1 MRKWMLVSVCALCA
15 LVFSACVDAPDPEFE
30 IVPGMEKEAGQVAD
44 GVLRSDEQEL
54 PGFEIEEVEPPID
67 VEAPEHPAR
76 LEWLLPSG
84 DEADTAQEALR
95 LRIENL
101 LPSGISVYV
110 YAQFF
115 GLLGK
120 EARVELGVHEVS
132 AGGEIVLEVPAEA
145 VPLQSTD
152 TFCQA
157 EAGAIAAADG
167 TTSDETDDAL
177 GVPAAA
183 VFYRFGA
190 GYQGVSAYSETQVR
204 QQFDG
209 RLVDVAENVTDDN
222 LPAVLDTVIG
232 RVVEGESSSDVLLRD
247 AVATNTA
254 DDEGVWITG
263 YGFGLPGTEDTDETL
278 QTKDVTPGNGDRS
291 VVYLRY
297 CSRWRSNFTDVE
309 GGEDIYTTTGDT
321 LREAQYS
328 HVQLWQQSNLLDE
341 DYMVSYSSP
350 RYCTKYF
357 AVNQG
362 QSYTVVHRTT
372 LRRDDRQIMILDD
385 NANWDAAT
393 RYSLGL
399 DSSWYVTGDAPA
411 YNTVSVDHGSTY
423 KQTSM
428 AVVARKVLNRAVD
441 LGYVNSGDDRRV
453 YINMEYP
460 QDSEECPNTCC
471 YHYGKICNGGTDT
484 DPNPDITGPPG
495 HAICYGSSSGTSVE
509 KFKAGHEIGH
519 AIAHQSSSQ
528 GPMPTSYKATN
539 SASIFHPS
547 AWACQTGED
556 THALHSREFIGAA
569 QGEGFAHFVG
579 ATLFNDRETDGWFG
593 YYKTARLDNSNSEAP
608 VYWVDVTDDKQH
620 LHTYCAPSGWTGVGT
635 EWDWL
640 NFFWN
645 IWTIG
650 DYKWSV
656 PDMYTIW
663 SGTSSTTKCC
673 LTPTNCVNPNPGCQ
687 SGWEY
692 APFGKKWSS
701 LQTTVDNSGWSQN
714 KRDRFSNQGLASRVN
729 Y

>member
-1 MRKWMLVSVCALCA
+1 MKKWMLVSGCALGA
-15 LVFSACVDAPDPEFE
+15 LFFWACVDTPDPGFE
-30 IVPGMEKEAGQVAD
+30 VVPGMEKETGQVAD
-44 GVLRSDEQEL
+44 GVIRSDEQEL
-54 PGFEIEEVEPPID
+54 PGFEIGEVEPPID
-67 VEAPEHPAR
+67 VEAPEHSAR

-84 DEADTAQEALR
+84 DEAATAQEALR

-120 EARVELGVHEVS
+120 EARVELGVHEVP
-132 AGGEIVLEVPAEA
+132 AEGEIVLEIPAEA
-145 VPLQSTD
+145 IPLQSTN

-157 EAGAIAAADG
+157 EAGVIATADG
-167 TTSDETDDAL
+167 TTSDETGDAS
-177 GVPAAA
+177 GVPAVA

-190 GYQGVSAYSETQVR
+190 GYQGVSVYSETQVR

-209 RLVDVAENVTDDN
+209 RLVDVAGDVTDDS
-222 LPAVLDTVIG
+222 LPAVLDSVIG
-232 RVVEGESSSDVLLRD
+232 RVAGEEGFADVALRD
-247 AVATNTA
+247 AVENDATG
-254 DDEGVWITG
+254 DEGVWITG
-263 YGFGLPGTEDTDETL
+263 YGFGLPGTEDTDEPL

-297 CSRWRSNFTDVE
+297 CSRWRSNFTDVG
-309 GGEDIYTTTGDT
+309 GGEDIYTTTGDA

-328 HVQLWQQSNLLDE
+328 HVQLWFQGNMLDE

-357 AVNQG
+357 AVYQG
-362 QSYTVVHRTT
+362 QSYTFVHRTT
-372 LRRDDRQIMILDD
+372 LKRDDRQIMILDD
-385 NANWDAAT
+385 NANWEAAT

-441 LGYVNSGDDRRV
+441 LGYVNTGDDRRIYV
-453 YINMEYP
+453 NMEVE
-460 QDSEECPNTCC
+460 DDECPGGCC
-471 YHYGKICNGGTDT
+471 YHYGQICNGGTDT
-484 DPNPDITGPPG
+484 DEGITGPPG
-495 HAICYGSSSGTSVE
+495 HVICYDRSSTSIE

-519 AIAHQSSSQ
+519 AIAHQSGSQ

-539 SASIFHPS
+539 SGSVFHPS
-547 AWACQTGED
+547 AYACQTGDD
-556 THALHSREFIGAA
+556 THALHSREFIGSA

-579 ATLFNDRETDGWFG
+579 TTLFNNRATNGWFG
-593 YYKTARLDNSNSEAP
+593 YYKTVHLDNSNSASP
-608 VYWVDVTDDKQH
+608 VYWVDVPDDEQH
-620 LHTYCAPSGWTGVGT
+620 MYCYCAPIGWTGVGT

-640 NFFWN
+640 NFYWN

-650 DYKWSV
+650 DYKWDVSDV
-656 PDMYTIW
+656 FTIW

-673 LTPTNCVNPNPGCQ
+673 LTPTNCVNPNPDCQ
-687 SGWEY
+687 NGWEL
-692 APFGKKWSS
+692 APLGKKWSS
-701 LQTTVDNSGWSQN
+701 LQTTVDNSGWLAN
-714 KRDRFSNQGLASRVN
+714 KRARFASQGDASKVI

>member
-1 MRKWMLVSVCALCA
+1 MKKWMLVSGCALGA
-15 LVFSACVDAPDPEFE
+15 LVFSACVDTPDPGFE

-54 PGFEIEEVEPPID
+54 PGFEIGEVEPPID

-84 DEADTAQEALR
+84 DEADTTQDALR

-101 LPSGISVYV
+101 LPAGISVYA

-120 EARVELGVHEVS
+120 EARVELGVHEI
-132 AGGEIVLEVPAEA
+132 AAEGEIVLEVPAEA
-145 VPLQSTD
+145 IPLQSTD

-157 EAGAIAAADG
+157 EAGAIATADG
-167 TTSDETDDAL
+167 TTGDEAGVAS
-177 GVPAAA
+177 GVPAVA

-190 GYQGVSAYSETQVR
+190 GYQGVSAYSETRVR

-209 RLVDVAENVTDDN
+209 RLVDIAGEVTDGN

-247 AVATNTA
+247 SVETDAA

-263 YGFGLPGTEDTDETL
+263 YGFGLPGTEDTDEPL
-278 QTKDVTPGNGDRS
+278 QAKDVTPGNGERGL
-291 VVYLRY
+291 VYMRY
-297 CSRWRSNFTDVE
+297 CSCWRSNFSDVD
-309 GGEDIYTTTGDT
+309 GGEDIYTTTGDA

-328 HVQLWQQSNLLDE
+328 HVQLWEQGNLLDE
-341 DYMVSYSSP
+341 DYMVNYESP

-357 AVNQG
+357 AVYQG
-362 QSYTVVHRTT
+362 HSYTFVHRTT
-372 LRRDDRQIMILDD
+372 LKRDDRQIMILDD
-385 NANWDAAT
+385 NASWEAAT
-393 RYSLGL
+393 RYSLGIY
-399 DSSWYVTGDAPA
+399 SSWYLTGGAPT
-411 YNTVSVDHGSTY
+411 YNTASLDHATVY

-441 LGYVNSGDDRRV
+441 LGYVNSGDDRRI
-453 YINMEYP
+453 YINME
-460 QDSEECPNTCC
+460 DENDECPGGCC
-471 YHYGKICNGGTDT
+471 YHFGGICNGNTDQG
-484 DPNPDITGPPG
+484 ITGPPG
-495 HAICYGSSSGTSVE
+495 HVICYDRSSTSIE

-569 QGEGFAHFVG
+569 QGEGFSHFV
-579 ATLFNDRETDGWFG
+579 ATTLFNNRETNGYFG

-608 VYWVDVTDDKQH
+608 VYWVDVTANKQH
-620 LHTYCAPSGWTGVGT
+620 LHNFCAPSGWTGVGT

-673 LTPTNCVNPNPGCQ
+673 SSPTSCIAPNPNGTCLK
-687 SGWEY
+687 GWEK

-701 LQTTVDNSGWSQN
+701 LQTTVDNSGWSAN
-714 KRDRFSNQGLASRVN
+714 KRDRFDAQGYDSKVQ